1 MALLAFGHDRALSYF
16 LDENIY
22 ASPFFTKSHEFS
34 KELIMK
40 LSRFLF
46 YMLMTGWL
54 NLAFASTTTNAAE
67 YKPKVGQEGKDVIWV
82 PTPEGLIDKMLEAA
96 KVSDKDTLYDL
107 GAGDGI
113 IAITATRKYGAKSV
127 GIEYNPEMAQFA
139 RRKVAE
145 AGLTDKVKI
154 ITGDIFQ
161 EDFSSA
167 TVVTLYLMPHLNL
180 KLRPI
185 LLKMKPGTRVVSN
198 TFTMGEWEPD
208 ETVFDQHWKGYFWV
222 VPAQIEGAWVMTGM
236 EGGPLRLNISQSYQN
251 IGGTLSRGGQTLAL
265 LGAKLRGDEVKFQFV
280 TPDRKVHAFSG
291 RLEGRRLTGTVV
303 ADYSS
308 TSVEMT
314 RP

>member
-1 MALLAFGHDRALSYF
+1 MDLILEEYTHAP
-16 LDENIY
+16 
-22 ASPFFTKSHEFS
+22 PFFTKSHEFS
-34 KELIMK
+34 KELNMK
-40 LSRFLF
+40 LSLFLL
-46 YMLMTGWL
+46 YVLLTSWL
-54 NLAFASTTTNAAE
+54 NLAFASTTTNSTE

-96 KVSDKDTLYDL
+96 KVSDKDTLFDL

-167 TVVTLYLMPHLNL
+167 TVVTLYLMPHLNI

-198 TFTMGEWEPD
+198 TFNMGDWEPD
-208 ETVFDQHWKGYFWV
+208 ETVLDQHWRAHFWV
-222 VPAQIEGAWVMTGM
+222 VPAQIEGAWVMKGM

-251 IGGTLSRGGQTLAL
+251 IGGTLTRGGQTLDL
-265 LGAKLRGDEVKFQFV
+265 LGAKLRGDEVKFQYV

>member
-1 MALLAFGHDRALSYF
+1 
-16 LDENIY
+16 
-22 ASPFFTKSHEFS
+22 
-34 KELIMK
+34 MK
-40 LSRFLF
+40 LSRFLL
-46 YMLMTGWL
+46 YVLLTSWL
-54 NLAFASTTTNAAE
+54 NLALASTTTPSAE
-67 YKPKVGQEGKDVIWV
+67 YKPQVGQEGKDVIWV
-82 PTPEGLIDKMLEAA
+82 PTPEGLIDKMLAAA
-96 KVSDKDTLYDL
+96 KVNDKDTLFDL

-113 IAITATRKYGAKSV
+113 IAITAARKYGAKSV

-145 AGLTDKVKI
+145 AGMTDKVKI

-236 EGGPLRLNISQSYQN
+236 EGGPLRLNISQSFQN
-251 IGGTLSRGGQTLAL
+251 IGGTLTRGGQTLTL

-303 ADYSS
+303 AEYSS

>member
-1 MALLAFGHDRALSYF
+1 
-16 LDENIY
+16 
-22 ASPFFTKSHEFS
+22 
-34 KELIMK
+34 MK
-40 LSRFLF
+40 LSRFLL
-46 YMLMTGWL
+46 YVLLASWL
-54 NLAFASTTTNAAE
+54 NLAFASTTTNSAD

-96 KVSDKDTLYDL
+96 KVNDKDTLFDL

-167 TVVTLYLMPHLNL
+167 TVVTLYLMPQLNL

-185 LLKMKPGTRVVSN
+185 LLKMKPGTRVVSHAFN
-198 TFTMGEWEPD
+198 MGDWEPD
-208 ETVFDQHWKGYFWV
+208 ERIADQHARAYFWV
-222 VPAQIEGAWVMTGM
+222 VPAQIEGAWVVSGLD
-236 EGGPLRLNISQSYQN
+236 GGPMRLNLSQSYQQ
-251 IGGTLSRGGQTLAL
+251 IGGTLSRGGQSFAL
-265 LGAKLRGDEVKFQFV
+265 LGARLSGDELKFQFV
-280 TPDRKVHAFSG
+280 TPDKKVNTFSG
-291 RLEGRRLTGTVV
+291 RWDGQRLTGTVDS
-303 ADYSS
+303 DYRQ
-308 TSVEMT
+308 TLVEIT

>member
-1 MALLAFGHDRALSYF
+1 MESLNPLFMRINRPRPVTFAVPPTNHAAAFGPEHNVPPAQLPV
-16 LDENIY
+16 LLCQIN
-22 ASPFFTKSHEFS
+22 
-34 KELIMK
+34 
-40 LSRFLF
+40 
-46 YMLMTGWL
+46 
-54 NLAFASTTTNAAE
+54 AFASTTTTSAE

-82 PTPEGLIDKMLEAA
+82 PTPEGLIEKMLSVA
-96 KVSDKDTLYDL
+96 KVNDKDTLFDL

-113 IAITATRKYGAKSV
+113 IAITAARQYRAKSV

-145 AGLTDKVKI
+145 AGMTDKVKI

-208 ETVFDQHWKGYFWV
+208 ETVSDQHWKAFFWV

-236 EGGPLRLNISQSYQN
+236 DGGPLRLNISQSFQN
-251 IGGTLSRGGQTLAL
+251 IGGTLTSGGQTLAL

-303 ADYSS
+303 AEYSS